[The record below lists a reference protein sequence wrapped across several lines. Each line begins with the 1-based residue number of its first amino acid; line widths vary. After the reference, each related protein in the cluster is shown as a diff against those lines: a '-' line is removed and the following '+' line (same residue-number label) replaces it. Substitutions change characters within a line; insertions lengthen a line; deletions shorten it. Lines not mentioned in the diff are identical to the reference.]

1 MWNAQNN
8 ALTTAILSPILTWIL
23 SNSVKRIPPNKQ
35 IIIASQTEL
44 WINLEKNSR
53 KQKEQELH
61 KKL

>member
-1 MWNAQNN
+1 MKTMWNAQNN

-44 WINLEKNSR
+44 WINLEK
-53 KQKEQELH
+53 K
-61 KKL
+61 